1 MAETRVYKL
10 AKDLKIEVREL
21 IQRLREDFGL
31 EVGNNPYSTI
41 DEATSERV
49 RQLLTQMTPQ
59 VEETRI
65 GENVKRRRRVAP
77 VVPRP
82 VAPPPEAEAG
92 AAAPLTPVGVAP
104 EAPRPV
110 PDLPRSP
117 RPRRESR
124 ARVVTLPVK
133 EKPAPAP
140 APPPEEVAPIP
151 VAEAVPPVEAIP
163 EAPAVEPP
171 VTALEAPPAPEM
183 AAPPTEAAVSP
194 TPAAPAEPAAPVPK
208 RPKLKTRKKET
219 PARIISLPPEPPKVT
234 VPPVRPVASPAAEAP
249 AGPARV
255 TGEVKPLVVPEKKP
269 AEVPKPKKAVKGK
282 RTEVVEI
289 PKAGKAGKKREV
301 RERDTLYAEGEIRLP
316 GKKKGL
322 KKAVKKVSRA
332 ELTVPKAIKRRIK
345 VGESITVGDLA
356 KRMGIKSGEV
366 IKQLLKMGLMAT
378 INHPIDFD
386 AAVLVASEFGFEVE
400 RATPQEE
407 DLLAQAAA
415 VAEGTAVVPRPP
427 VVTIMGH
434 VDHGKTSLLD
444 AIRKSRVIETEAGGI
459 TQHIGAYHVKL
470 PEDKGEVVFLDTP
483 GHEAFTA
490 MRARGAQVTDLVVLV
505 VAADDGVMEQTQEAI
520 NHAKAANVPVVVA
533 VNKIDK
539 PGANPERVKR
549 ELANL
554 GIVPEEWGGDVLFS
568 EVSAKQRLG
577 IDDLLEKILLQAEI
591 LDLKAPVDCPAQ
603 GRIVESR
610 LDKGRGPVGTVLVLK
625 GTLKQGDYFVCGT
638 QYGRVRAMF
647 DDRGNRV
654 EEATPGLPVEV
665 QGFSGVPEAGDEFQV
680 LEDERKAKQIAMMR
694 QQKQREAA
702 LAKLSRVS
710 LEKLYQQIREGTVK
724 ELKLVLKADVMGSI
738 EALTKALS
746 ELGNEEIKVNLIH
759 TGIGEVSESDI
770 MLASASDAIVVGF
783 NVKANPK
790 AQALAEQ
797 EHVDVR
803 FYDIIYNLLHDVQA
817 ALEGMLEPVVE
828 ERLLGTAEVR
838 AVFTISKVGTVAGCM
853 VTDGK
858 VERNALARVKR
869 GGEVL
874 VEGAK
879 VNSLKRFKEDVKE
892 VQAGYECGLGL
903 DRFSDFQ
910 PGDVIEV
917 YVQEKV
923 KAELPGPSRGEARE

>member
-1 MAETRVYKL
+1 MAETRVFKL
-10 AKDLKIEVREL
+10 AKDLKMEVREL

-31 EVGNNPYSTI
+31 QVGNPYSTL

-49 RQLLTQMTPQ
+49 RQVLSRMTPQ
-59 VEETRI
+59 VEEKRI
-65 GENVKRRRRVAP
+65 GDTVKRRRRVTP
-77 VVPRP
+77 VVSTP
-82 VAPPPEAEAG
+82 APPAPEGEAP
-92 AAAPLTPVGVAP
+92 AAAPAPPSPAAP
-104 EAPRPV
+104 EPPRPA
-110 PDLPRSP
+110 
-117 RPRRESR
+117 RPPRESR

-140 APPPEEVAPIP
+140 TPPPEEVALMPA
-151 VAEAVPPVEAIP
+151 AEAVPPVEAPP
-163 EAPAVEPP
+163 EAPAVEAP
-171 VTALEAPPAPEM
+171 VMAPETPPAPELAPPPLEA
-183 AAPPTEAAVSP
+183 AAPP

-219 PARIISLPPEPPKVT
+219 PARIISLPTEPPKVE
-234 VPPVRPVASPAAEAP
+234 VPPVRPAPPSGEVRPESGRLPA
-249 AGPARV
+249 
-255 TGEVKPLVVPEKKP
+255 EVKPLAVPEKKP
-269 AEVPKPKKAVKGK
+269 AEVAKPAKKPAKGK
-282 RTEVVEI
+282 RLEVVEI
-289 PKAGKAGKKREV
+289 PKAGKVSKKREV
-301 RERDTLYAEGEIRLP
+301 RERDTLYIEGEVRVP

-322 KKAVKKVSRA
+322 KKAVKKVTRA

-386 AAVLVASEFGFEVE
+386 VAVLVASEFGFEVE

-407 DLLAQAAA
+407 DLLAAATA
-415 VAEGTAVVPRPP
+415 LAEGTALVPRPP

-444 AIRKSRVIETEAGGI
+444 AIRESRVIETEAGGI

-568 EVSAKQRLG
+568 EVSAKKRLG

-625 GTLKQGDYFVCGT
+625 GTLRQGDYFVCGT

-647 DDRGNRV
+647 DDRGNRL
-654 EEATPGLPVEV
+654 ESATPGLPVEV

-710 LEKLYQQIREGTVK
+710 LEKLYQQIKEGTVK

-783 NVKANPK
+783 NVRANPK

-817 ALEGMLEPVVE
+817 AMEGMLEPVVE

-874 VEGAK
+874 VEGARIA
-879 VNSLKRFKEDVKE
+879 SLKRFKEDVRE

-923 KAELPGPSRGEARE
+923 KAELSGPSRGEG